1 MDFDVATL
9 SRFQFALTAL
19 YHFLFIPL
27 TLGLSALVATIETVY
42 YFTNKPIWRQ
52 MTKFWGTLF
61 GINFVLGVSTGIVM
75 EFQFGMNWSYYSH
88 YVGDIFGAPLAIE
101 GLMAFFLESTFVG
114 LFFFGWD
121 RMSRGAHLVAA
132 WCVAIGSNFS
142 ALWILIANGWM
153 QNPTGSVFNPATMR
167 MEVSH
172 FADVLFNPVAQAK
185 FVHTVSAGYCTA
197 AAFVIGVSAWYIL
210 KGRHLE
216 IAKRSIAVASAFGLC
231 AALSVVFLGDESGYM
246 VGKDQPMKMAAIE
259 GMWDTE
265 PAPASFML
273 IGFTSQNSDEETAR
287 TQNAGSTS
295 GGIHIPIVMG
305 LIGTRTLTQEL
316 AGINELAFGRRLDGK
331 ESQVETSVDRIR
343 SGLVAYNA
351 LQQIRQEYGSYGNA
365 PAELKALVD
374 DNIRNYGYALLL
386 RGPTAASEG
395 GNKLPDLSN
404 VPESEIM
411 LAAAKTIP
419 HVATAFWSFRIM
431 VAIGF
436 YLILFML
443 VFFFMSARRTL
454 EKHPFMLRL
463 AVWSIPLPWIAAEM
477 GWMVAE
483 MGRQPWIIEGVLPTV
498 SAHSELGAWALL
510 LTIAGFALI
519 YTVLIIVEMSLM
531 VKSIR
536 KGPQPEPGSPEALQK
551 QANEPKLAAAE

>member
-1 MDFDVATL
+1 MDIDVATL

-19 YHFLFIPL
+19 YHFLFVPL

-153 QNPTGSVFNPATMR
+153 QNPEGSVFNPATMR

-172 FADVLFNPVAQAK
+172 FADVLFNPVAQVK

-197 AAFVIGVSAWYIL
+197 AIFVIGVSAWYLL
-210 KGRHLE
+210 KGRHME

-231 AALSVVFLGDESGYM
+231 AALSVVFLGDESGYT
-246 VGKDQPMKMAAIE
+246 VGEDQAMKMAAIE
-259 GMWDTE
+259 GKWDTE
-265 PAPASFML
+265 PAPASFTVF
-273 IGFTSQNSDEETAR
+273 GFPNQQAET
-287 TQNAGSTS
+287 TPGF
-295 GGIHIPIVMG
+295 IHIPVIMG
-305 LIGTRTLTQEL
+305 LIGTRSLTQEIP
-316 AGINELAFGRRLDGK
+316 GIKELAYGERIDDKPSRV
-331 ESQVETSVDRIR
+331 SSSIDRIS
-343 SGLVAYNA
+343 SGLLAYNA
-351 LQQIRQEYGSYGNA
+351 LYQINQDIAEGKYAAFADA
-365 PAELKALVD
+365 PAELTNAVK
-374 DNIRNYGYALLL
+374 DNINNYGYALML
-386 RGPTAASEG
+386 RGPTKDAA
-395 GNKLPDLSN
+395 PDLRATT
-404 VPESEIM
+404 PEQIRE
-411 LAAAKTIP
+411 AARNTIP
-419 HVATAFWSFRIM
+419 HVATTFWSFRIM

-436 YLILFML
+436 YLILFM
-443 VFFFMSARRTL
+443 VIFFFMSSRRSL
-454 EKHPFMLRL
+454 DKHRGMLRL

-477 GWMVAE
+477 GWVVAE
-483 MGRQPWIIEGVLPTV
+483 MGRQPWIIQGVLPTN
-498 SAHSELGAWALL
+498 AANSELHAWQLL

-519 YTVLIIVEMSLM
+519 YTVLIIVEMTLM
-531 VKSIR
+531 IKSIR
-536 KGPQPEPGSPEALQK
+536 KGPQPEPGSPEAMAK
-551 QANEPKLAAAE
+551 QSHEPKLAAAE